1 MEIRVLRYFLAI
13 AREGSITNAANY
25 LHLSQPTLSRQ
36 ISELEEQLGQ
46 QLFLRKS
53 RSMVLTAE
61 GMVLRK
67 RAEEI
72 VAMVDKTEA
81 EFSAMENTV
90 AGDIYIGGGETD
102 AMKLVADILWELRR
116 EYPDLRFHI
125 HSGNAEDV
133 TERLDKGLLDFG
145 LLIHPVDYSKYEYIK
160 LPAKDTWGIVM
171 RKDSPLAQQDA
182 VLKEDLLDAP
192 LIFSRQAMAHSL
204 KGNELTNWFG
214 VEPEKLNINTTFN
227 LFYNA
232 AIMVDAGLGYA
243 VTLDK
248 LANTSESS
256 NLTFRPL
263 EPRLES
269 DLVIVWKKYP
279 VFSVAAEKFLE
290 KLQEKYGN
298 IQQ

>member
-1 MEIRVLRYFLAI
+1 M
-13 AREGSITNAANY
+13 
-25 LHLSQPTLSRQ
+25 
-36 ISELEEQLGQ
+36 
-46 QLFLRKS
+46 FLRKS

-90 AGDIYIGGGETD
+90 AGDFYIGGGETD

-125 HSGNAEDV
+125 HSGNAEDI

-171 RKDSPLAQQDA
+171 RKDSPLAKQDA
-182 VLKEDLLDAP
+182 VRKKDLLDAP

-204 KGNELTNWFG
+204 KGNELTDWFG
-214 VEPEKLNINTTFN
+214 VEPEKLNISTTFN

-279 VFSVAAEKFLE
+279 MFSVAAEKFLE

>member
-182 VLKEDLLDAP
+182 VRKEDLLDAP

-204 KGNELTNWFG
+204 KGNELTDWFG
-214 VEPEKLNINTTFN
+214 VEPEKLNISTTFN

-290 KLQEKYGN
+290 KLQEKYEN

>member
-1 MEIRVLRYFLAI
+1 MEIRVLPYFLAI

-53 RSMVLTAE
+53 RSMVLTAK

-182 VLKEDLLDAP
+182 VRKEDLLDAP

-204 KGNELTNWFG
+204 KGNELTDWFG
-214 VEPEKLNINTTFN
+214 VEPEKLNISTTFN

-279 VFSVAAEKFLE
+279 MFSVAAEKFLE

>member
-102 AMKLVADILWELRR
+102 AMKMVADILWELRR

-160 LPAKDTWGIVM
+160 LPAKNTWGVVM
-171 RKDSPLAQQDA
+171 RKDSLLAQQGA
-182 VLKEDLLDAP
+182 VRKEDLLDAP

-214 VEPEKLNINTTFN
+214 VDPEKLNINTTFN

-248 LANTSESS
+248 LTNTSESS

>member
-53 RSMVLTAE
+53 RSMVLTAK

-182 VLKEDLLDAP
+182 VQKEDLLDAP

-204 KGNELTNWFG
+204 KGNELTDWFG
-214 VEPEKLNINTTFN
+214 VEPEKLNISTTFN

-290 KLQEKYGN
+290 KLQEKYEN

>member
-90 AGDIYIGGGETD
+90 AGDFYIGGGETD
-102 AMKLVADILWELRR
+102 AMKLVADILE
-116 EYPDLRFHI
+116 
-125 HSGNAEDV
+125 
-133 TERLDKGLLDFG
+133 
-145 LLIHPVDYSKYEYIK
+145 PV
-160 LPAKDTWGIVM
+160 
-171 RKDSPLAQQDA
+171 
-182 VLKEDLLDAP
+182 
-192 LIFSRQAMAHSL
+192 
-204 KGNELTNWFG
+204 
-214 VEPEKLNINTTFN
+214 
-227 LFYNA
+227 
-232 AIMVDAGLGYA
+232 
-243 VTLDK
+243 
-248 LANTSESS
+248 
-256 NLTFRPL
+256 
-263 EPRLES
+263 
-269 DLVIVWKKYP
+269 
-279 VFSVAAEKFLE
+279 
-290 KLQEKYGN
+290 
-298 IQQ
+298 

>member
-102 AMKLVADILWELRR
+102 AMKMVADILWELRR

-160 LPAKDTWGIVM
+160 LPAKNTWGVVM
-171 RKDSPLAQQDA
+171 RKDSLLAQQGA
-182 VLKEDLLDAP
+182 VRKEDLLDAP

-214 VEPEKLNINTTFN
+214 VDPEKLNINTTFN
-227 LFYNA
+227 LFYKA

-248 LANTSESS
+248 LTNTSESS

>member
-1 MEIRVLRYFLAI
+1 M
-13 AREGSITNAANY
+13 
-25 LHLSQPTLSRQ
+25 
-36 ISELEEQLGQ
+36 
-46 QLFLRKS
+46 
-53 RSMVLTAE
+53 
-61 GMVLRK
+61 
-67 RAEEI
+67 
-72 VAMVDKTEA
+72 
-81 EFSAMENTV
+81 
-90 AGDIYIGGGETD
+90 
-102 AMKLVADILWELRR
+102 
-116 EYPDLRFHI
+116 RFHI

-160 LPAKDTWGIVM
+160 LPAKNTWGVVM
-171 RKDSPLAQQDA
+171 RKDSLLAQQGA
-182 VLKEDLLDAP
+182 VRKEDLLDAP

-214 VEPEKLNINTTFN
+214 VDPEKLNINTTFN

-248 LANTSESS
+248 LTNTSESS

>member
-102 AMKLVADILWELRR
+102 AMKLVADILWDLRR

-125 HSGNAEDV
+125 HSGNAEDI

-171 RKDSPLAQQDA
+171 RKDSPLAKQDA
-182 VLKEDLLDAP
+182 VRKKDLLDAP

-204 KGNELTNWFG
+204 KGNELTDWFG
-214 VEPEKLNINTTFN
+214 VEPENRRV
-227 LFYNA
+227 
-232 AIMVDAGLGYA
+232 AI
-243 VTLDK
+243 
-248 LANTSESS
+248 
-256 NLTFRPL
+256 
-263 EPRLES
+263 
-269 DLVIVWKKYP
+269 
-279 VFSVAAEKFLE
+279 
-290 KLQEKYGN
+290 
-298 IQQ
+298 

>member
-160 LPAKDTWGIVM
+160 LPAKNTWGVVM
-171 RKDSPLAQQDA
+171 RKDSLLAQQDA
-182 VLKEDLLDAP
+182 VRKEDLLDAP

-214 VEPEKLNINTTFN
+214 VDPEKLNINTTFN

-248 LANTSESS
+248 LTNTSESS

>member
-53 RSMVLTAE
+53 RNMVLTAE

-171 RKDSPLAQQDA
+171 RKDSPLAKQDA
-182 VLKEDLLDAP
+182 VRKEDLLDAP

-204 KGNELTNWFG
+204 KGNELTDWFG
-214 VEPEKLNINTTFN
+214 VEPEKLNIGTTFN

-263 EPRLES
+263 EPPLES

-279 VFSVAAEKFLE
+279 VFSAAAEKFLE

>member
-102 AMKLVADILWELRR
+102 AMKMVADILWELRR

-160 LPAKDTWGIVM
+160 LPAKNTWGVVM
-171 RKDSPLAQQDA
+171 RKDSLLAQQGA
-182 VLKEDLLDAP
+182 VRKEDLLDAP

-214 VEPEKLNINTTFN
+214 VDPEKLNINTTFN

-248 LANTSESS
+248 LTNTSESS

-290 KLQEKYGN
+290 KRQEKYGN